1 MATQSFKLGF
11 ARKIISEGTPPESE
25 EIINADG
32 TWERKVS
39 DLRDDL
45 KLLDIGV
52 NPRERVATFISYD
65 EGGLFI
71 TLVTPVEGR
80 EEDHV
85 SGWIYIP
92 RILNVPVEK
101 IMAAHQLVKDSLQ
114 YKVSDEELKRFFN
127 GDYQPR
133 EIAEVYKASE
143 KGIQKWGYYDLNK
156 SGYSLTEFFERAY
169 QEVFTHYE
177 AIYLHEKDTII
188 GIRDGKRFE
197 DLTQT
202 KLRKSVLICPPA
214 EAESQRWTK
223 VNAQIFLNGKPF
235 IKKARMKEGVL
246 LRMELRRDGFETI
259 CAEEQKLTL
268 EHDGKPFVFP
278 KKNLKWMRRIS
289 TNDFDVRNCNGVQLN
304 NRAIIRIDTHTI
316 TREGILLSE
325 DIWNKCNAT
334 IKCTNYQ
341 TIENKEFKLS
351 MGENKVKMYREPINY
366 NVTMVNGEKAKM
378 TLESEHLPEDGS
390 SPLKGYELGSRN
402 HLRFKSDVWKQRLIG
417 FVVAIALYLVVAAC
431 MALYAWFTT
440 REFSLKSNCPFV
452 EVTEVKKNTTK
463 TSIVSFDEGQNEC
476 STAAIDYLDK
486 KEIWHRDTLE
496 GFEETKGLFDALNTY
511 DYQKL
516 TELNTKL
523 AVSCNYKN
531 LMDTVII
538 CKEFMNMKKGSKY
551 LSSEDSTITWRKYA
565 EKLSQGKDDLDN
577 KAARRIEDDNVS
589 NSKQKSS
596 VNQSAKTQPSSSN
609 KNSKLKPE
617 DSKKGAESTKK
628 KDDSKKTPSA
638 NTQTSPKNK
647 SSETVDDIKSKE

>member
-1 MATQSFKLGF
+1 MTVQLRKMGF
-11 ARKIISEGTPPESE
+11 ARKIVSEGSQPAETF
-25 EIINADG
+25 NADG
-32 TWERKVS
+32 VWDKKVG
-39 DLRDDL
+39 DLRSYL
-45 KLLDIGV
+45 QLLNMGE

-71 TLVTPVEGR
+71 TLVTLVDGR
-80 EEDHV
+80 PGDHL

-92 RILNVPVEK
+92 RILNVPVDK
-101 IMAAHQLVKDSLQ
+101 IMAAHQLVKDWLQ
-114 YKVSDEELKRFFN
+114 EKVSNKELEQFFN
-127 GDYQPR
+127 EDYLLR
-133 EIAEVYKASE
+133 ELPEMYKASK
-143 KGIQKWGYYDLNK
+143 KGFQKWGFFDLNQ
-156 SGYSLTEFFERAY
+156 SRYSLTDFFEYAY
-169 QEVFTHYE
+169 QVEFTRFE
-177 AIYLHEKDTII
+177 AVYIQEKGS
-188 GIRDGKRFE
+188 GIRIRDDKRFE
-197 DLTQT
+197 DLTQM

-214 EAESQRWTK
+214 EEECKRWTN
-223 VNAQIFLNGKPF
+223 VGAQLFLNGKPF
-235 IKKARMKEGVL
+235 TKKARMKEGASL
-246 LRMELRRDGFETI
+246 HMELQRAGFETI
-259 CAEEQKLTL
+259 SAEEQKLTL

-278 KKNLKWMRRIS
+278 KKDLKWMKRICS
-289 TNDFDVRNCNGVQLN
+289 SDFDIRNENEEQLN
-304 NRAIIRIDTHTI
+304 NRAEIKIN
-316 TREGILLSE
+316 GQLLPRDGAIFSE
-325 DIWNKCNAT
+325 DVWNECKAT
-334 IKCTNYQ
+334 IKCRNYQ
-341 TIENKEFKLS
+341 IIENQEFKLS
-351 MGENKVKMYREPINY
+351 KGKNKTTMHRLPIDY
-366 NVTMVNGEKAKM
+366 TVEMVNGKVAKM
-378 TLESEHLPEDGS
+378 TLESKDLPEDKI
-390 SPLKGYELGSRN
+390 SPLKGYKLESGN

-431 MALYAWFTT
+431 MELYAWFTT

-577 KAARRIEDDNVS
+577 MAARRIEDDNVS

-638 NTQTSPKNK
+638 NTQISPKK
-647 SSETVDDIKSKE
+647 RSSETVDDIRSKE

>member
-11 ARKIISEGTPPESE
+11 ARKIISEGAQPAET
-25 EIINADG
+25 INADG

-39 DLRDDL
+39 DLRSYL
-45 KLLDIGV
+45 KLLDMGV

-71 TLVTPVEGR
+71 TLITLVDGR
-80 EEDHV
+80 VGDHL

-440 REFSLKSNCPFV
+440 HEFSLKSNCPFV
-452 EVTEVKKNTTK
+452 EVTEVKQDK
-463 TSIVSFDEGQNEC
+463 TETSSVFFDEEKNER
-476 STAAIDYLDK
+476 SEAAIAYLNNN
-486 KEIWHRDTLE
+486 ETWHRDSLE
-496 GFEETKGLFDALNTY
+496 SFNETKGLFDALNTY
-511 DYQKL
+511 NHSKL
-516 TELNTKL
+516 TGLKDKLGSSTSYNMLIGTVDSCKTFMKTKEG
-523 AVSCNYKN
+523 SEYNIKN
-531 LMDTVII
+531 DSLINWMRYAD
-538 CKEFMNMKKGSKY
+538 KLKKGQKKLNEARTSTTADA
-551 LSSEDSTITWRKYA
+551 SSHR
-565 EKLSQGKDDLDN
+565 SQSPNTPNTNTFPSSDN
-577 KAARRIEDDNVS
+577 R
-589 NSKQKSS
+589 
-596 VNQSAKTQPSSSN
+596 SSSN
-609 KNSKLKPE
+609 AEDNPE
-617 DSKKGAESTKK
+617 E
-628 KDDSKKTPSA
+628 
-638 NTQTSPKNK
+638 
-647 SSETVDDIKSKE
+647 

>member
-11 ARKIISEGTPPESE
+11 ARKIISEGAQPAET
-25 EIINADG
+25 INADG

-39 DLRDDL
+39 DLRSYL
-45 KLLDIGV
+45 KLLDMGV

-71 TLVTPVEGR
+71 TLITLVDGR
-80 EEDHV
+80 VGDHL

-133 EIAEVYKASE
+133 EVAEVYKASE

-268 EHDGKPFVFP
+268 EHDDKPFVFP

-325 DIWNKCNAT
+325 DIWNKCHAT

-417 FVVAIALYLVVAAC
+417 FGVSIAFCLVVVAC

-440 REFSLKSNCPFV
+440 HEFSLKPSFPFV
-452 EVTEVKKNTTK
+452 EVTEVKQDK
-463 TSIVSFDEGQNEC
+463 TETSSVFFDEEKNER
-476 STAAIDYLDK
+476 SEAAIAYLNNN
-486 KEIWHRDTLE
+486 ETWHRDSLE
-496 GFEETKGLFDALNTY
+496 SFDETKGLLDALNTY
-511 DYQKL
+511 DYDKL
-516 TELNTKL
+516 KKMNAILGSST
-523 AVSCNYKN
+523 SYKTLIKTVEN
-531 LMDTVII
+531 CKDFMDTKV
-538 CKEFMNMKKGSKY
+538 GSKY
-551 LSSEDSTITWRKYA
+551 NIKNDSLINWKKYV
-565 EKLSQGKDDLDN
+565 EKLKKGQKKLD
-577 KAARRIEDDNVS
+577 KAPTSTTADISTSMR
-589 NSKQKSS
+589 KSTPRNPNTS
-596 VNQSAKTQPSSSN
+596 TTSPS
-609 KNSKLKPE
+609 
-617 DSKKGAESTKK
+617 DSKKADNTKDNEQTSSTKEPENNSGQK
-628 KDDSKKTPSA
+628 
-638 NTQTSPKNK
+638 
-647 SSETVDDIKSKE
+647 IR

>member
-11 ARKIISEGTPPESE
+11 ARKIISEGAQPAET
-25 EIINADG
+25 INADG

-39 DLRDDL
+39 DLRSYL
-45 KLLDIGV
+45 KLLDMGV

-71 TLVTPVEGR
+71 TLITLVDGR
-80 EEDHV
+80 VGDHL

-127 GDYQPR
+127 VDYQPR
-133 EIAEVYKASE
+133 EVAEVYKASE

-268 EHDGKPFVFP
+268 EHDGKPFEFP

-417 FVVAIALYLVVAAC
+417 FGVPIALYLVVAAC
-431 MALYAWFTT
+431 MALDAWFTT
-440 REFSLKSNCPFV
+440 HEFSLKPSFPFV
-452 EVTEVKKNTTK
+452 EVTEVKQDK
-463 TSIVSFDEGQNEC
+463 TETSSVFFDEEKNER
-476 STAAIDYLDK
+476 SEAAIAYLNNN
-486 KEIWHRDTLE
+486 ETWHRDSLE
-496 GFEETKGLFDALNTY
+496 SFDETKGLFDALNTY
-511 DYQKL
+511 DYCKL
-516 TELNTKL
+516 KKMNAILSSSTSYKKLIGTVDSCKTFMKTKEG
-523 AVSCNYKN
+523 SEYNIKN
-531 LMDTVII
+531 DSLINWMRYAD
-538 CKEFMNMKKGSKY
+538 KLKKGQKKLNEARTSTTADA
-551 LSSEDSTITWRKYA
+551 SSHR
-565 EKLSQGKDDLDN
+565 SQSPNTPNTNTFPSSDN
-577 KAARRIEDDNVS
+577 R
-589 NSKQKSS
+589 
-596 VNQSAKTQPSSSN
+596 SSSN
-609 KNSKLKPE
+609 AEDNPE
-617 DSKKGAESTKK
+617 E
-628 KDDSKKTPSA
+628 
-638 NTQTSPKNK
+638 
-647 SSETVDDIKSKE
+647 

>member
-11 ARKIISEGTPPESE
+11 ARKIISEGAQPAET
-25 EIINADG
+25 INADG

-39 DLRDDL
+39 DLRSYL
-45 KLLDIGV
+45 KLLDMGV

-71 TLVTPVEGR
+71 TLITLVDGR
-80 EEDHV
+80 VGDHL

-440 REFSLKSNCPFV
+440 HEFSLKSNCPFV
-452 EVTEVKKNTTK
+452 EVTEVKQDK
-463 TSIVSFDEGQNEC
+463 TETSSVFFDEEKNER
-476 STAAIDYLDK
+476 SEAAIAYLNNN
-486 KEIWHRDTLE
+486 ETWHRDSLE
-496 GFEETKGLFDALNTY
+496 SFNETKGLFDALNTY
-511 DYQKL
+511 NHSKL
-516 TELNTKL
+516 TGLKDKLGSSTSYNMLIGTVDSCKTFMETKEG
-523 AVSCNYKN
+523 SEYNIKN
-531 LMDTVII
+531 DSLINWMRYAD
-538 CKEFMNMKKGSKY
+538 KLKKGQKKLNEARTSTTADA
-551 LSSEDSTITWRKYA
+551 SSHR
-565 EKLSQGKDDLDN
+565 SQSPNTPNTNTFPSSDN
-577 KAARRIEDDNVS
+577 R
-589 NSKQKSS
+589 
-596 VNQSAKTQPSSSN
+596 SSSN
-609 KNSKLKPE
+609 AEDNPE
-617 DSKKGAESTKK
+617 E
-628 KDDSKKTPSA
+628 
-638 NTQTSPKNK
+638 
-647 SSETVDDIKSKE
+647 

>member
-417 FVVAIALYLVVAAC
+417 FGVSIALCLVVVAC

-440 REFSLKSNCPFV
+440 HEFSLKPSFPFV
-452 EVTEVKKNTTK
+452 EVTEVKQDK
-463 TSIVSFDEGQNEC
+463 TETSSVFFDEEKNERFE
-476 STAAIDYLDK
+476 AAIAYLNNN
-486 KEIWHRDTLE
+486 ETWHCDSLE
-496 GFEETKGLFDALNTY
+496 SFNETKGLFDALNTY
-511 DYQKL
+511 NHSKL
-516 TELNTKL
+516 MGLKDKL
-523 AVSCNYKN
+523 GSSTSYNMLIETVDSCKKF
-531 LMDTVII
+531 MDTKVGHEYNIKNDSLI
-538 CKEFMNMKKGSKY
+538 NWMMYADKLKKGQKKLNEARTSTTADA
-551 LSSEDSTITWRKYA
+551 SSHR
-565 EKLSQGKDDLDN
+565 SQSPNTPNTNTFSSSDN
-577 KAARRIEDDNVS
+577 R
-589 NSKQKSS
+589 
-596 VNQSAKTQPSSSN
+596 SSSN
-609 KNSKLKPE
+609 AADNPE
-617 DSKKGAESTKK
+617 E
-628 KDDSKKTPSA
+628 
-638 NTQTSPKNK
+638 
-647 SSETVDDIKSKE
+647 